1 MKRAALLFF
10 ALVCGAHGALLF
22 ASGPVTPYLPVWLQ
36 TALDDISA
44 EGYAV
49 PGLSNRYLVESI
61 RASNLARIAYADGD
75 YDLSIQ
81 CAADAI
87 RAARLSDEWIAK
99 RLKMSAADKKIS
111 EARDRLGWADSTKA
125 RYYFAAEF
133 NNAKAYYNRALLA
146 KTAGEWDDALYNAL
160 YAVHEL
166 SAVVAPPHEEP
177 DAGALSAS
185 VKLRDTDKLPARYV
199 VRPWDTFGDCFWNIA
214 ARPWVYNNPYRW
226 PLLYKANREKLPE
239 PGNPNL
245 LEPGIILDIPP
256 LKGEVREGVW
266 DSGVRYHPLKS
277 R

>member
-1 MKRAALLFF
+1 M
-10 ALVCGAHGALLF
+10 
-22 ASGPVTPYLPVWLQ
+22 WLQ
-36 TALDDISA
+36 TAVDGLAA
-44 EGYAV
+44 EGNAV
-49 PGLSNRYLVESI
+49 PGLNNRYLVESI

-99 RLKMSAADKKIS
+99 RLKISAADKKIS
-111 EARDRLGWADSTKA
+111 EAQDRLGWADATKA
-125 RYYFAAEF
+125 RYYFTQEF

-146 KTAGEWDDALYNAL
+146 KTAGDWDDALYNAL

-166 SAVVAPPHEEP
+166 SAVVAPPREEP
-177 DAGALSAS
+177 SAAAFTTPATPQDS
-185 VKLRDTDKLPARYV
+185 DKLPARYV

-214 ARPWVYNNPYRW
+214 ARSWVYGNPYRW
-226 PLLYKANREKLPE
+226 PLLYKANKEKLPE

-266 DSGVRYHPLKS
+266 DSGVRYHPLKT